1 MPKKL
6 LAKNEPVVT
15 CLNKSGGGGEVDL
28 VSPLD
33 DVLDVNGDCVKFC
46 VSTKI

>member
-15 CLNKSGGGGEVDL
+15 CLNKSGGGGVDL
-28 VSPLD
+28 VSPLN
-33 DVLDVNGDCVKFC
+33 DVLDVNGDCVKLC
-46 VSTKI
+46 VSTKN